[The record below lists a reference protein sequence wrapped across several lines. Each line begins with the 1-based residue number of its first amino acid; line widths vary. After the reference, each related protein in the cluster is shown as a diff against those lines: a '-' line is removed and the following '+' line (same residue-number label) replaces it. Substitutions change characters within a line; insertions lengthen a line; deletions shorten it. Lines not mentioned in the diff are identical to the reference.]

1 MTAMNKRTYSLDELA
16 KHVNGEVQGDG
27 NITISAVGTLSGA
40 ASHQISF
47 LTNPKYK
54 PQLKDT
60 KAGAVILHESLKGE
74 SPSRKRMRISRMLLT
89 FDISFFGF
97 LGKKMDHHFQSADK
111 TINTKID
118 RFSRDSFS

>member
-16 KHVNGEVQGDG
+16 KHVGGEVQGDG
-27 NITISAVGTLSGA
+27 SIIISAVGTLSGA

-60 KAGAVILHESLKGE
+60 KAGAVILHESLKG
-74 SPSRKRMRISRMLLT
+74 
-89 FDISFFGF
+89 
-97 LGKKMDHHFQSADK
+97 
-111 TINTKID
+111 
-118 RFSRDSFS
+118 DSLSLIHI

>member
-16 KHVNGEVQGDG
+16 KHVGGEMQGDG
-27 NITISAVGTLSGA
+27 SIIISAVGTLSGA

-60 KAGAVILHESLKGE
+60 KAGAVILHESLKGD
-74 SPSRKRMRISRMLLT
+74 SPVAALIVANPHAAFALIAQL
-89 FDISFFGF
+89 FDTTPAVASGIAETAGERRCF
-97 LGKKMDHHFQSADK
+97 AC
-111 TINTKID
+111 
-118 RFSRDSFS
+118 

>member
-1 MTAMNKRTYSLDELA
+1 MMTAMSKRTYSLEELA
-16 KHVNGEVQGDG
+16 KHVSGEVQGDG

-60 KAGAVILHESLKGE
+60 QAGAVILLGCLLALLHGTST
-74 SPSRKRMRISRMLLT
+74 RIKRAI
-89 FDISFFGF
+89 G
-97 LGKKMDHHFQSADK
+97 
-111 TINTKID
+111 
-118 RFSRDSFS
+118 

>member
-1 MTAMNKRTYSLDELA
+1 MMTAMSKRTYSLEELA
-16 KHVNGEVQGDG
+16 KHVSGEVQGDG

-60 KAGAVILHESLKGE
+60 QAGAVIL
-74 SPSRKRMRISRMLLT
+74 PSS
-89 FDISFFGF
+89 SVGC
-97 LGKKMDHHFQSADK
+97 GKPSCSV
-111 TINTKID
+111 
-118 RFSRDSFS
+118 RPYRSVV